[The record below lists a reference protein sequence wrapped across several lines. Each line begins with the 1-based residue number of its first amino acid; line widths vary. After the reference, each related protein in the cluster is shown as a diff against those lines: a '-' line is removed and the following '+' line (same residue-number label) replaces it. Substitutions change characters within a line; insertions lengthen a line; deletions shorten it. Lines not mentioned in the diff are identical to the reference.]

1 MSAQVEYLRHES
13 LNTELG
19 AEFDRYVVDHPDF
32 AARIP
37 KRALVIL
44 QLEGDP
50 GFNRWVKKISLKHF
64 KGENPVA
71 YVKVKGLMPV
81 QSRLKK
87 PVSLEIAA

>member
-1 MSAQVEYLRHES
+1 MRLKNIVYES
-13 LNTELG
+13 LNAELG

-37 KRALVIL
+37 RRAVVIL

-50 GFNRWVKKISLKHF
+50 GFNRWVKRISLKHV
-64 KGENPVA
+64 KGEKPVV

-87 PVSLEIAA
+87 PVSLEVAA